1 MKVKFT
7 DIDIKSIEVD
17 LKVIDKSFDKLKIS
31 LDRDIQNKLEYSI
44 YTLSN
49 KISDIQRIYIRNKY
63 LLQQG
68 KDEEFKNKRQSE
80 TSDLST
86 TKSINKDYAEEN
98 NYLSLQEMIVERLE
112 NRKKSIVRLANH
124 INDMRIADLAD
135 AKRQDFTN
143 K

>member
-17 LKVIDKSFDKLKIS
+17 LKTIDQSFDKLKIS

-44 YTLSN
+44 YTLAN
-49 KISDIQRIYIRNKY
+49 KISDIQRVYIRNKY

-80 TSDLST
+80 SSDLST

>member
-7 DIDIKSIEVD
+7 DIDIKTIEID
-17 LKVIDKSFDKLKIS
+17 LKAIDQSFDKLKIS

-44 YTLSN
+44 YTLAN
-49 KISDIQRIYIRNKY
+49 KISDIQRVYIRNKY

-68 KDEEFKNKRQSE
+68 KDEEFKTKRQSE
-80 TSDLST
+80 SSDLST